1 MDIVRIDSP
10 SEYLYFDISTSS
22 RSRGIG
28 FISVSL
34 CNEIEDWRRI
44 VLRRCFANEFVEAND

>member
-1 MDIVRIDSP
+1 MNIVRIDSP
-10 SEYLYFDISTSS
+10 SEYLYFDISTS
-22 RSRGIG
+22 SRGIG

>member
-10 SEYLYFDISTSS
+10 SEYLYFDISTS
-22 RSRGIG
+22 SRGIG